1 MSGLRLAL
9 SMGDAAGVG
18 PELCC
23 RVCADPQF
31 DAFELIVYGNKRV
44 LERVAEKLNLIIP
57 QNIVDINCP
66 EADTIQAGQL
76 QVASGALA
84 GACIEQAIQDCLSKK
99 VDGMV
104 TCPVNKKALSLAKAP
119 FTGHTEWLQDRCAAT
134 DCFMLMYD
142 KQICVALATCHQSLA
157 SVPQSINKHDLVR
170 MGTLVDQFLRGIG
183 IDKPHLAMCG
193 LNPHAGEQGLF
204 GNEEIIINQA
214 VA

>member
-31 DAFELIVYGNKRV
+31 DAYELIVYGNKRV

-84 GACIEQAIQDCLSKK
+84 GSRVAQRRKLGVSAGPSTSSPPIGTPLAIERATPCGESSHASDSAAPAKTRTEIRGPDVANVSLRR
-99 VDGMV
+99 
-104 TCPVNKKALSLAKAP
+104 KAS
-119 FTGHTEWLQDRCAAT
+119 
-134 DCFMLMYD
+134 
-142 KQICVALATCHQSLA
+142 
-157 SVPQSINKHDLVR
+157 
-170 MGTLVDQFLRGIG
+170 
-183 IDKPHLAMCG
+183 
-193 LNPHAGEQGLF
+193 
-204 GNEEIIINQA
+204 
-214 VA
+214 